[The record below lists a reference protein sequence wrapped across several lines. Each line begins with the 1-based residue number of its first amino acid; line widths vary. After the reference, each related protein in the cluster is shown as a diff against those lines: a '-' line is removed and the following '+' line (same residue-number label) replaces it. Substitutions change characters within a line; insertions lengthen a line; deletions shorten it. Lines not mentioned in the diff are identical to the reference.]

1 MGVTCLIVDDNAQF
15 LETASGLLERQ
26 GVTVVGVASHIS
38 DALLMARDLQPDVSL
53 VDIDLGEESGLDLAY
68 RLTTTP
74 GITASP
80 VILISAY
87 SEIDYADLI
96 EASPA
101 IGFLSKS
108 ELSGRAVEEALAGN
122 PLR

>member
-1 MGVTCLIVDDNAQF
+1 MGFTCLIVDDNAEF
-15 LETASGLLERQ
+15 LKTASGLLERQ
-26 GVTVVGVASHIS
+26 GVTVVGVASRIS
-38 DALLMARDLQPDVSL
+38 DALLMARDLRPDVSL
-53 VDIDLGEESGLDLAY
+53 VDLDLGDESGLDLAY

-74 GITASP
+74 GITAP
-80 VILISAY
+80 HVILISAY

-122 PLR
+122 PRR